1 MIAGLEHQYFN
12 TNGVRLH
19 VALAGP
25 DHGRLLIFLHGF
37 PEFWYGWRRQIDFF
51 ARLGYRVLAPDQRG
65 YNLSD
70 KPGGIAAY
78 GLDHLV
84 RDIVGLIK
92 AVGRER
98 ALIVGHDWGAVVAWW
113 LALRHAD
120 CVEKLAV
127 LNGPHPQVMRRHLL
141 HDAEQRRKS
150 WYIFFFQLPG
160 LPEWRMQK
168 NGWEIAGRALL
179 KTSRPG
185 TFGEADLAEY
195 RAAWSQPGAVTAMI
209 NWYRAALRQRRGGAG
224 HATVKMPALIIWGG
238 RDRFLRTE
246 LAEASLAQCKHA
258 ELLLLENASHW
269 VQHEE
274 AEAVNQRLQQF
285 FIA

>member
-1 MIAGLEHQYFN
+1 MIAGLEHHFFN

-78 GLDHLV
+78 GLDHLA
-84 RDIVGLIK
+84 RDIVGLMK
-92 AVGRER
+92 AVGRDR

-120 CVEKLAV
+120 CVEKLAI
-127 LNGPHPQVMRRHLL
+127 LNGPHPHVMRRHLL

-150 WYIFFFQLPG
+150 WYIFFFQLPW

-168 NGWEIAGRALL
+168 NGWEIARRALL

-185 TFGEADLAEY
+185 TFVEADLAEY

-209 NWYRAALRQRRGGAG
+209 NWYRAALRQRLGRTDRALI
-224 HATVKMPALIIWGG
+224 KMPALMIWGG

-246 LAEASLAQCKHA
+246 LAAASLAQCEHA
-258 ELLLLENASHW
+258 EFFLLENASHW

-274 AEAVNQRLQQF
+274 TEAVNQRLQQF
-285 FIA
+285 FTA

>member
-78 GLDHLV
+78 GLDHLA

-92 AVGRER
+92 AVDRER

-120 CVEKLAV
+120 RVEKLAI

-150 WYIFFFQLPG
+150 WYIFFFQLPW

-185 TFGEADLAEY
+185 TFVEADLAEY
-195 RAAWSQPGAVTAMI
+195 RAAWSQPGAATAMI
-209 NWYRAALRQRRGGAG
+209 NWYRAALRQRLGRTGRAL
-224 HATVKMPALIIWGG
+224 VKMPALMIWGG

-246 LAEASLAQCKHA
+246 LAAASLAQCEHA

-285 FIA
+285 FTA